1 MVPSWFK
8 PFAYLVCAVNS
19 LLLLLFAV
27 DYLLCEIDLF
37 LFVWIS
43 SMLLLVTVPLG
54 LALFV
59 YSLFRLR
66 HKEGRVVA
74 IWSLALVAV
83 VFVVFWLLPSGSS
96 RVPSKMEAHC
106 IKHEATML
114 SLAADLYGVMPD
126 SSMLEYSPA
135 KGARLSHIAS
145 WENLWGY
152 PGIEDSIEMAPVS
165 LTPSQIDSVTRV
177 MESFHCDELTI
188 YKPKG
193 LALFK
198 YLTSGFASYWFE
210 VSLTPYTEEARQG
223 QLNTYNIIP
232 FSQHVCFR
240 YHGGAIGGDDPFP
253 YKEEYLE
260 QRGKK

>member
-19 LLLLLFAV
+19 LLLLLIAV
-27 DYLLCEIDLF
+27 DYRLCEIDLF

-96 RVPSKMEAHC
+96 RVPSKMETHC

-126 SSMLEYSPA
+126 SSMLEYSSA

-177 MESFHCDELTI
+177 MESPCSNIL
-188 YKPKG
+188 PV
-193 LALFK
+193 ALPATGSRFRSPPTLK
-198 YLTSGFASYWFE
+198 RRDRGNSTYTMSSPSRSTS
-210 VSLTPYTEEARQG
+210 VSDTTAVP
-223 QLNTYNIIP
+223 
-232 FSQHVCFR
+232 
-240 YHGGAIGGDDPFP
+240 
-253 YKEEYLE
+253 
-260 QRGKK
+260 